1 MKRTYE
7 VPQEGAEELRVGN
20 WVEIFEA
27 YCDPRREAVQVR
39 TMRVG
44 AKKLDFMISRPG
56 GKLLRPHEG
65 KITQIYRSSGKAQFS
80 ITL

>member
-1 MKRTYE
+1 MRTYE
-7 VPQEGAEELRVGN
+7 VPQEGAEELRVGS

-27 YCDPRREAVQVR
+27 YCDPRSQAVRVR

-44 AKKLDFMISRPG
+44 AKKLDFMIERPG
-56 GKLLRPHEG
+56 GNLLRPHEG

-80 ITL
+80 INL